1 MKFYSFLKGPRILQM
16 NISFLILL
24 LLSTLNNDKKPDN
37 NSIKSQEDKPLN
49 IIYIM
54 ADDHA
59 YQAISAYGSEVS
71 ERAPTPNIDRIAKE
85 GARMDAVYCTNSIC
99 GPSRASILT
108 GKFSHV
114 NGFYKNVDGGDFNG
128 EQLTFPK
135 VFQKNGY
142 QTAVIGKW
150 HLGTTPTGFDYSKVL
165 INWGG
170 QGTYYKPQF
179 CINGTDTVVENK
191 LHVTQAIENDCLDWL
206 SKRDTTKP
214 FMLLYQFKAPHRD
227 WRPDSMYHELFADFD
242 FPLPE
247 TFNDDYEGRLA
258 ASENM
263 MEIGRHLNRRDMKQ
277 VPPTGLSRKDSLRWL
292 AFGDKGQ
299 YWSPSDTLTG
309 DALKYWKFQTYIKDY
324 LRCVAGIDRAV
335 GSVLDYLEENG
346 LSENTIVVYTSD
358 QGFYLGEHGWFDKRW
373 MYEESFRM
381 PFVIKNPRTID
392 PGTVSD
398 AMVMNV
404 DFAPT
409 LLDMAGID
417 VPSEMQG
424 KSFKGVFEGDK
435 ENRRKSVYYHY
446 YEWPIWHKVQPH
458 YGIKTD
464 RYKLMH
470 FYYSMDEWELYD
482 LKTDPNEMN
491 NIYAEASP
499 ELIEDLKKELQELR
513 VEYKDDGS
521 IEEMKKMTDV
531 VIKRVYNEPKIYKES
546 NKNQK

>member
-1 MKFYSFLKGPRILQM
+1 MKPYSLCSIFGIAGL
-16 NISFLILL
+16 F
-24 LLSTLNNDKKPDN
+24 LLSLYACNSTNEEQKGSAKKQN
-37 NSIKSQEDKPLN
+37 KPLN

-59 YQAISAYGSEVS
+59 YQAVSAYGSQIS
-71 ERAPTPNIDRIAKE
+71 KLAPTPNIDRIAQQ

-99 GPSRASILT
+99 GPSRSSILT

-170 QGTYYKPQF
+170 QGTYFNPQF
-179 CINGTDTVVENK
+179 CINGKDTVTETK
-191 LHVTQAIENDCLDWL
+191 RHSTKAIEDDCLDWL
-206 SKRDTTKP
+206 ANRDTTKP

-227 WRPDSMYHELFADFD
+227 WRPDSMFHDLFSDFD

-263 MEIGRHLNRRDMKQ
+263 MEIGNHLNRRDMKQ
-277 VPPTGLSRKDSLRWL
+277 VPPPGLSRRDSMRWL
-292 AFGDKGQ
+292 AYGDKGQ
-299 YWSPSDTLTG
+299 YWSPNDSLKG
-309 DALKYWKFQTYIKDY
+309 DALKYWKYQTYIKDY
-324 LRCVAGIDRAV
+324 LRCVAGVDRAV

-373 MYEESFRM
+373 MYEESFKM
-381 PFVIKNPRTID
+381 PFLIKNPRTIEA
-392 PGTVSD
+392 GTTSD

-409 LLDMAGID
+409 LLDMAGLDI
-417 VPSEMQG
+417 PAQMQG
-424 KSFKGVFEGDK
+424 KSFKGAFEGDDK
-435 ENRRKSVYYHY
+435 NKRKSVYYHY
-446 YEWPIWHKVQPH
+446 YEYPIWHKVQPH
-458 YGIKTD
+458 YGVKTD

-482 LKTDPNEMN
+482 LKTDPNEMR
-491 NIYAEASP
+491 NIYSEAP
-499 ELIEDLKKELQELR
+499 AELIESLKKELQVLR
-513 VEYKDDGS
+513 KEYKDDGS
-521 IEEMKKMTDV
+521 MEQMRRMTDT
-531 VIKRVYNEPKIYKES
+531 VIQRVYNEPNKIMK
-546 NKNQK
+546 

>member
-1 MKFYSFLKGPRILQM
+1 MKPQSLYSIYGITIL
-16 NISFLILL
+16 F
-24 LLSTLNNDKKPDN
+24 LLSLYACNSAKEEQKDVAKKEN
-37 NSIKSQEDKPLN
+37 KPLN

-59 YQAISAYGSEVS
+59 YQAVSAYGSQIS
-71 ERAPTPNIDRIAKE
+71 KLAPTPNIDRIAQQ

-99 GPSRASILT
+99 GPSRSSILT

-170 QGTYYKPQF
+170 QGTYFNPQF
-179 CINGTDTVVENK
+179 CINGKDTVIETK
-191 LHVTQAIENDCLDWL
+191 RHSTKAIEDDCLDWL
-206 SKRDTTKP
+206 AGRDTTKP

-227 WRPDSMYHELFADFD
+227 WRPDSMFHDLFTDFD

-247 TFNDDYEGRLA
+247 TFEDNYEGRLA

-263 MEIGRHLNRRDMKQ
+263 MEIGNHLNRRDMKQ
-277 VPPTGLSRKDSLRWL
+277 VPPPGLSRRDSMRWL
-292 AFGDKGQ
+292 AYGDKGQ
-299 YWSPSDTLTG
+299 YWSPNDSLKDN
-309 DALKYWKFQTYIKDY
+309 ALKYWKYQTYIKDY
-324 LRCVAGIDRAV
+324 LRCVAGVDRAV

-373 MYEESFRM
+373 MYEESFKM
-381 PFVIKNPRTID
+381 PFLIKNPRTIEA
-392 PGTVSD
+392 GTTSD

-409 LLDMAGID
+409 LLDMAGLDI
-417 VPSEMQG
+417 PAQMQG
-424 KSFKGVFEGDK
+424 KSFKGAFEGDDK
-435 ENRRKSVYYHY
+435 NKRKSVYYHY
-446 YEWPIWHKVQPH
+446 YEYPIWHKVQPH
-458 YGIKTD
+458 YGVKTD

-482 LKTDPNEMN
+482 LKTDPNEMR
-491 NIYAEASP
+491 NIYSEAP
-499 ELIEDLKKELQELR
+499 AELIESLKKELAALR
-513 VEYKDDGS
+513 KEYKDDGS
-521 IEEMKKMTDV
+521 MEQMRRMTDT
-531 VIKRVYNEPKIYKES
+531 VIQRVYNEPNKIMK
-546 NKNQK
+546 KP

>member
-277 VPPTGLSRKDSLRWL
+277 VPPPGLSRKDSLRWL

-435 ENRRKSVYYHY
+435 ENQRKSVYYHY

-499 ELIEDLKKELQELR
+499 ELIEDLKKQLQELR